1 MTPKVF
7 RKKNK
12 YAEPVA
18 ASEVMTAVMTGLGVD
33 VEQAQARSRLGH
45 LWQNWN
51 MVMGED
57 LAPLARPLG
66 HHRDMLL
73 IGAEDAMLAQELH
86 LMSGE
91 LLERV
96 NAFME
101 TPFFNGVKVSL
112 LMGKSGL
119 DVTACNPLPD
129 EDMGWRAP
137 RAVIP
142 DPVQASGVFLAEMT
156 PDSPVAR
163 AYSRFVERRARNK
176 G

>member
-18 ASEVMTAVMTGLGVD
+18 ASEVMAAVMTGLGVD

-86 LMSGE
+86 LMAGE
-91 LLERV
+91 MLERV

-101 TPFFNGVKVSL
+101 QPFFSAIKVSL
-112 LMGKSGL
+112 LMGKTGL
-119 DVTACNPLPD
+119 DKAATRKTASADKPAPRL
-129 EDMGWRAP
+129 RAP
-137 RAVIP
+137 EPLRADGVYLEAM
-142 DPVQASGVFLAEMT
+142 DPA
-156 PDSPVAR
+156 SPVAR
-163 AYSRFVERRARNK
+163 AYARFIRRRRTR
-176 G
+176 

>member
-101 TPFFNGVKVSL
+101 QPFFNAIKVSL
-112 LMGKSGL
+112 LMGKVGL
-119 DVTACNPLPD
+119 DKTAVHKPMAAQVPKPPKPEPPNAHGLYL
-129 EDMGWRAP
+129 EAM
-137 RAVIP
+137 
-142 DPVQASGVFLAEMT
+142 DPS
-156 PDSPVAR
+156 SPVAR
-163 AYSRFVERRARNK
+163 AYARFALQRHKV
-176 G
+176 